1 MADEKLRY
9 EPVIER
15 TREEIEEILR
25 ANHPEQVCEA
35 LWSAVYYDP
44 DWRWV
49 QQQCLNYML
58 HPDLSLR
65 CCAVMLLGVLA
76 VFHKRLD
83 VDLVVPA
90 LHQAAQEPALR
101 PWAEDSLD
109 DIRHN
114 IKFQ

>member
-1 MADEKLRY
+1 MADQKARY

-15 TREEIEEILR
+15 TRKEIEEILR
-25 ANHPEQVCEA
+25 GNDLEQICEA

-49 QQQCLNYML
+49 QQQCLNYL
-58 HPDLSLR
+58 VHPDLSVR
-65 CCAVMLLGVLA
+65 CCAAMLLGVLA
-76 VFHKRLD
+76 VFHKELD

-90 LHQAAQEPALR
+90 LHQAAEEAALR
-101 PWAEDSLD
+101 PWVEDSLS

-114 IKFQ
+114 IRFQ